1 MVLTF
6 INKLDFDFIG
16 KLDQRPW
23 PLLWPDQHGTA
34 TASFL
39 HVWFLNF

>member
-1 MVLTF
+1 MALTF

-23 PLLWPDQHGTA
+23 PQLWPNQHGTA